1 MPRSI
6 SSTVHPGA
14 RVRGAGDGVG
24 GSAGT
29 EVGVATGLAVAVRA
43 GATAGV
49 AVPVRA
55 GAASDATLEEGAAVG
70 VEAAPEQAAE
80 RANRKMP
87 RGGNRR
93 IGTRLSTSTW
103 PLLFR
108 EQEVVSGWKP
118 LLLLQLDDALT
129 NRMSNVTAGITGLRI
144 RMVVLGP
151 CEDVCRAR
159 RHLSKAGPQRRA
171 RFRGVPARG
180 S

>member
-24 GSAGT
+24 GCAGT
-29 EVGVATGLAVAVRA
+29 EVGVATGLAVAVRR

-49 AVPVRA
+49 AVAVRA
-55 GAASDATLEEGAAVG
+55 GAASEEGAAVG

-93 IGTRLSTSTW
+93 IGTRLSTSTS
-103 PLLFR
+103 PLLFLSK
-108 EQEVVSGWKP
+108 EVVSGWKP
-118 LLLLQLDDALT
+118 LLHLQLDDVRAD
-129 NRMSNVTAGITGLRI
+129 RMSNVTAGDHGLA
-144 RMVVLGP
+144 VS
-151 CEDVCRAR
+151 R
-159 RHLSKAGPQRRA
+159 RPWAT
-171 RFRGVPARG
+171 RGRLPSSPPPLKSWPTAQG
-180 S
+180 AIP